1 MARTHR
7 AKVTRVRLWRWRHNA
22 LRRHSDVVEA
32 RIVFATWTLALLG
45 AAFAGQTAA
54 EGADQG
60 LTERRAAVHTV
71 TVVLAEDASRIPP
84 TTTGFDDGK
93 VWAQVRWT
101 TVDGVTHTARTK
113 VEPEATAG
121 TRVTAWADSTGAL
134 VAEPPTATE
143 AKLEVVGTGLLVA
156 SGTGSAVLAGGW
168 LVRKGLLRR
177 RLVEWD
183 AEWKRVGPQWRNL
196 SGGKG

>member
-7 AKVTRVRLWRWRHNA
+7 AKVTRVRFWRWRHNA
-22 LRRHSDVVEA
+22 LRRRSDVVEA
-32 RIVFATWTLALLG
+32 RIVLTTWTLALLG
-45 AAFAGQTAA
+45 GAFAGQAA
-54 EGADQG
+54 AAAADQG
-60 LTERRAAVHTV
+60 LAARRAAVHTL
-71 TVVLAEDASRIPP
+71 TVVLAEDASKIPP

-101 TVDGVTHTARTK
+101 TADGVTHTARTK

-121 TRVTAWADSTGAL
+121 TRVTAWADNTGAL
-134 VAEPPTATE
+134 VSEPPTATE
-143 AKLEVVGTGLLVA
+143 AKLEVAGTGLLVA
-156 SGTGSAVLAGGW
+156 SGTGATVLAGGW
-168 LVRKGLLRR
+168 LVRTRLLRR
-177 RLVEWD
+177 RLAEWD